1 MVILY
6 HNKGGKLMKEFNI
19 NKNNYEIFAVENGVK
34 INVNH
39 GEEEYLVDTFGTAY
53 LFVLM
58 LVECETDEDRKMVER
73 TYFHEQYELEGLTE
87 IEDYDDCDYEIGF
100 NPYMGCYDYDC

>member
-1 MVILY
+1 
-6 HNKGGKLMKEFNI
+6 MKEFNI
-19 NKNNYEIFAVENGVK
+19 NGNKYEIYRVENGVK
-34 INVNH
+34 INVNNY
-39 GEEEYLVDTFGTAY
+39 EEEYLIDTFENAY

-58 LVECETDEDRKMVER
+58 LVECADETEKAMLEE

-87 IEDYDDCDYEIGF
+87 DEEIEDYDDYDYEIGF

>member
-1 MVILY
+1 
-6 HNKGGKLMKEFNI
+6 MKEFNI
-19 NKNNYEIFAVENGVK
+19 NGNKYEIYRVENGVK
-34 INVNH
+34 VNVNNY
-39 GEEEYLVDTFGTAY
+39 EEEYLIDTFENAY

-58 LVECETDEDRKMVER
+58 LVECADETEKAMLEE
-73 TYFHEQYELEGLTE
+73 TYFHEQYELEGLTDDEE

>member
-1 MVILY
+1 
-6 HNKGGKLMKEFNI
+6 MKEFNI
-19 NKNNYEIFAVENGVK
+19 NGNNYEIFAVENGVK

-39 GEEEYLVDTFGTAY
+39 GEIEYLVDTFENAY

-58 LVECETDEDRKMVER
+58 LVECETDEDKEMVEK
-73 TYFHEQYELEGLTE
+73 TYFYEQYELEGLTE
-87 IEDYDDCDYEIGF
+87 DEDIEDYDDCDYEIGF

>member
-1 MVILY
+1 
-6 HNKGGKLMKEFNI
+6 MKEFNI
-19 NKNNYEIFAVENGVK
+19 NGNNYEIFTAENGVK

-39 GEEEYLVDTFGTAY
+39 GEIEYLVDTFENAY

-58 LVECETDEDRKMVER
+58 LVECETNEDKEMVEK
-73 TYFHEQYELEGLTE
+73 TYFHEQYELEEGGHYE
-87 IEDYDDCDYEIGF
+87 GYEDWDDLDCGF